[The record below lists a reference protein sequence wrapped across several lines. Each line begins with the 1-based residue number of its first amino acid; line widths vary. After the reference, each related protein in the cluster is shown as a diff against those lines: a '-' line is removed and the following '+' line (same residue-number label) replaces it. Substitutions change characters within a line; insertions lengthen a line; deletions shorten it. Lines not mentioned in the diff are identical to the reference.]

1 MVAGD
6 SSATPQSIR
15 GFLRALKKE
24 GAERSQLMS
33 KIPGPEYYRAR
44 AHYLQYKY
52 GNFADLELR
61 SAARRG
67 LNDHETDAWEDLH
80 GLISQDAFA
89 ELVKIS
95 ESLRQQHPGL
105 SPNM

>member
-1 MVAGD
+1 
-6 SSATPQSIR
+6 
-15 GFLRALKKE
+15 
-24 GAERSQLMS
+24 MS

-44 AHYLQYKY
+44 GHYLQYKY

-95 ESLRQQHPGL
+95 EALRQQHPGL
-105 SPNM
+105 FLSLICNSSPHRHFHYIFSPSVFRHGCLADFHKC